1 MTIRILRG
9 KVLETKSIYKAEI
22 LSLAS
27 LTEKEPIEARPS
39 SEDEDYYLLSKPFQ
53 GIITQIKRDFVS
65 VVQ

>member
-27 LTEKEPIEARPS
+27 LAEKEPIEAEPN
-39 SEDEDYYLLSKPFQ
+39 EDYFVLSKPFQ
-53 GIITQIKRDFVS
+53 GITQIKEDFIS
-65 VVQ
+65 VV